1 MSNLNKLIK
10 AIKLRDVNQVRTI
23 LDDDGKLVHAYD
35 ETGATALHYATFG
48 GLAKSSNCCSTEAQK
63 STAETGSSVLRQP
76 VGVAQNCLSRLLISA
91 PLSSNSSTISRAHQT
106 SRSEE
111 RLRPFR
117 RTHAPVCR
125 RRPES
130 S

>member
-63 STAETGSSVLRQP
+63 STAETGSSVPLDRK
-76 VGVAQNCLSRLLISA
+76 STRL
-91 PLSSNSSTISRAHQT
+91 NSSHVAISYAVFC
-106 SRSEE
+106 
-111 RLRPFR
+111 LKKKNK
-117 RTHAPVCR
+117 CI
-125 RRPES
+125 
-130 S
+130 

>member
-76 VGVAQNCLSRLLISA
+76 VGQSSICGRRAVTLLLILQNLIMIWS
-91 PLSSNSSTISRAHQT
+91 LVIH
-106 SRSEE
+106 
-111 RLRPFR
+111 
-117 RTHAPVCR
+117 
-125 RRPES
+125 
-130 S
+130 

>member
-35 ETGATALHYATFG
+35 ETGAIALHYATFG

-76 VGVAQNCLSRLLISA
+76 VGQSSICGRRAVTLL
-91 PLSSNSSTISRAHQT
+91 
-106 SRSEE
+106 
-111 RLRPFR
+111 LR
-117 RTHAPVCR
+117 
-125 RRPES
+125 
-130 S
+130 

>member
-76 VGVAQNCLSRLLISA
+76 VGQSSICGRGAAIL
-91 PLSSNSSTISRAHQT
+91 PLSYKTLLMPLSLGMLGGWRDFWNAFLHFAKAEI
-106 SRSEE
+106 
-111 RLRPFR
+111 
-117 RTHAPVCR
+117 
-125 RRPES
+125 
-130 S
+130 

>member
-63 STAETGSSVLRQP
+63 SDRKST
-76 VGVAQNCLSRLLISA
+76 RL
-91 PLSSNSSTISRAHQT
+91 NSSHSQISYAVFCLKKKKQLHPLPPSPAPHASSTHDRVQT
-106 SRSEE
+106 S
-111 RLRPFR
+111 PQQ
-117 RTHAPVCR
+117 
-125 RRPES
+125 
-130 S
+130 